1 MDTKKTSTPLSAL
14 EKAKQ
19 QHFDLLRKNNAITD
33 AKNGELS
40 LGAMKALDAILQVY
54 QEKQETKMHLEL
66 SQLRKKLGLQN
77 NNAYVER
84 IKTYLLELKLPF
96 ELRDFNDSK
105 SGKKVSWALTS
116 FLQDVKSYKESQHL
130 IEINISENFL
140 DYLVEKAGY
149 TSIDLSMS
157 KKFKTKFGYKIY
169 EMYLRYYSLPN
180 KEANELGIIKKDIK
194 DMNDKF
200 GTTHQ
205 HASKMME
212 GIGRGLKEIQQVTG
226 TEIFCFYEKVSKKFI
241 FSWEKINGE
250 IEHKSSVPTARID
263 ELIDWI
269 IEHSK
274 QTVANKKKYASKL
287 KEMFLKNELNDWESS
302 YRGMLLYKYTFSSDE
317 IDAMKMED
325 GRYKDFSLKVAQKR
339 LFEE

>member
-1 MDTKKTSTPLSAL
+1 MNTKKASTPLSAL

-54 QEKQETKMHLEL
+54 QEKQETKLHLEL

-105 SGKKVSWALTS
+105 TGKKVSWALTS

-226 TEIFCFYEKVSKKFI
+226 TEIFCFYEKISKKFI
-241 FSWEKINGE
+241 FSWGKISGE
-250 IEHKSSVPTARID
+250 LEHKSPIPTSRIE
-263 ELIDWI
+263 ELVDWV

-274 QTVANKKKYASKL
+274 QTVNNKKKYASKL
-287 KEMFLKNELNDWESS
+287 KEMLLKNELSDWESS

-317 IDAMKMED
+317 VDTMRMED
-325 GRYKDFSLKVAQKR
+325 GRYKDFSLKIAQKR
-339 LFEE
+339 LFE

>member
-1 MDTKKTSTPLSAL
+1 MNKKKASAPSSAL

-66 SQLRKKLGLQN
+66 SLLRKKLGLQN

-140 DYLVEKAGY
+140 DYLVEKALAEWRMGNY
-149 TSIDLSMS
+149 DEAIYAGQQALKSNAKGADAYKAIGLAYGEKG
-157 KKFKTKFGYKIY
+157 KKAEAIKNLTKAK
-169 EMYLRYYSLPN
+169 
-180 KEANELGIIKKDIK
+180 ELGDPQAQALINCIK
-194 DMNDKF
+194 
-200 GTTHQ
+200 
-205 HASKMME
+205 
-212 GIGRGLKEIQQVTG
+212 
-226 TEIFCFYEKVSKKFI
+226 
-241 FSWEKINGE
+241 
-250 IEHKSSVPTARID
+250 
-263 ELIDWI
+263 
-269 IEHSK
+269 
-274 QTVANKKKYASKL
+274 
-287 KEMFLKNELNDWESS
+287 
-302 YRGMLLYKYTFSSDE
+302 
-317 IDAMKMED
+317 
-325 GRYKDFSLKVAQKR
+325 
-339 LFEE
+339 